1 MSGVEVAGLVL
12 AVLAVLVEAIK
23 FYAEGVSTVERY
35 LKYRVP
41 LQSVLRAL
49 ENKKVI
55 YLNTCEILLNGLV
68 DSNEERE
75 ALLKDPGGPAW
86 KNSELETRLKRRLS
100 GGYGCY
106 LDTMG
111 DMQKTIENIKEPV
124 KLDPDG
130 KVQFNA
136 TTKFRKEY
144 YRLKFSLKKQD
155 YDGLVGQIRQHN
167 RTLQTMTKQ
176 ALALEPHRIHAAS
189 QLPDLVII
197 QKYAASVYDLLCLGF
212 GYQHMAQSEDKNAVK
227 RKSVRF
233 QTSIQTQPP
242 NSDPATA
249 SMSITA
255 GPAHITDLC
264 ENICENTCQNNPVRI
279 DRCMGFFE
287 DNCNQRK
294 LGLYRPESLAFLSE
308 AKKPTLLSLR
318 SILISGTIGNR
329 RFSRLH
335 RLRLAVLLSSGILQ
349 LHHTPWLEEAWN
361 NEDISFLKVESA
373 DHEVLKEPF
382 VTRQSI
388 REATTAA
395 AGSNGNASQWQGIL
409 NRSVFALGIL
419 LLELSLGK
427 PFAELRKR
435 LATQSASSSDAPND
449 SSDPTEPSDFT
460 IAGQLLDEVRD
471 ESGPGYSDAVRRCVR
486 CTFDTL
492 RVDPRDALFRQAVY
506 DGVVAPLEK
515 ELRHFE
521 GLGA

>member
-1 MSGVEVAGLVL
+1 M
-12 AVLAVLVEAIK
+12 
-23 FYAEGVSTVERY
+23 
-35 LKYRVP
+35 
-41 LQSVLRAL
+41 
-49 ENKKVI
+49 
-55 YLNTCEILLNGLV
+55 
-68 DSNEERE
+68 
-75 ALLKDPGGPAW
+75 
-86 KNSELETRLKRRLS
+86 
-100 GGYGCY
+100 
-106 LDTMG
+106 
-111 DMQKTIENIKEPV
+111 
-124 KLDPDG
+124 
-130 KVQFNA
+130 
-136 TTKFRKEY
+136 
-144 YRLKFSLKKQD
+144 
-155 YDGLVGQIRQHN
+155 GQIRQHN
-167 RTLQTMTKQ
+167 KTLQTMTKQ
-176 ALALEPHRIHAAS
+176 ALALEPRRSHAAN

-197 QKYAASVYDLLCLGF
+197 QNYAASVYDLLCSGF
-212 GYQHMAQSEDKNAVK
+212 SCKCQTAHGVNLRLEHISRCSRRDSGTGNSSPVGPSLRVLLSYSSEFPLIENAPWSVEVIDIRPLEHVPITDQHMAQSEDKNAVK

-233 QTSIQTQPP
+233 QTSIQTQTP
-242 NSDPATA
+242 NSDPATG

-287 DNCNQRK
+287 DNYNQRK
-294 LGLYRPESLAFLSE
+294 LGLYRPESLAFLSG
-308 AKKPTLLSLR
+308 AKKPSLLSLR

-361 NEDISFLKVESA
+361 NEDISFLKIESA

-435 LATQSASSSDAPND
+435 LATQPASSSDAPND

-460 IAGQLLDEVRD
+460 IAGQLLDQVRD

-492 RVDPRDALFRQAVY
+492 RVDLRDALFRQAVY

-521 GLGA
+521 GLGV